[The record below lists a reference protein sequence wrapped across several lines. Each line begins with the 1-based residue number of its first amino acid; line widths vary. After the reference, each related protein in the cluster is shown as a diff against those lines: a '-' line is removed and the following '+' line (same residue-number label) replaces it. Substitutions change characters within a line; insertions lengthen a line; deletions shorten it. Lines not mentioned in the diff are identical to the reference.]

1 MLLILFLLAS
11 STLTN
16 GCMDV
21 DDIRFS
27 HRPIS
32 EQLGKAMQRVK
43 QVLDS
48 TRNPQF
54 FDITP
59 HSYNDKY
66 ILAQTM
72 TQTAMAAYLNVFSD
86 MLGLSQDHLSQVMK
100 WAADNKTITMLL
112 NSKSSVTFSHKAER
126 EVESPTVVEE
136 RTGFLFSGIT
146 THKVV
151 TKVTDFHWKAGTEW
165 ELKLY
170 AGSIA
175 NQQQLQL
182 MGRSKIIDVIT
193 PTDVAPGAAPQVNFR
208 SHESKNV

>member
-1 MLLILFLLAS
+1 MWSFLPVFFFSLNIDGR
-11 STLTN
+11 N
-16 GCMDV
+16 GNV
-21 DDIRFS
+21 G
-27 HRPIS
+27 
-32 EQLGKAMQRVK
+32 LG
-43 QVLDS
+43 S
-48 TRNPQF
+48 
-54 FDITP
+54 
-59 HSYNDKY
+59 
-66 ILAQTM
+66 
-72 TQTAMAAYLNVFSD
+72 
-86 MLGLSQDHLSQVMK
+86 
-100 WAADNKTITMLL
+100 
-112 NSKSSVTFSHKAER
+112 
-126 EVESPTVVEE
+126 TVVEE